1 MVFNPSLTNT
11 HVCNSCG
18 VTWLF
23 LMYSRRITDV
33 VFFRIGSSADKMTAS
48 WKTRLI
54 IPLPCFRS
62 RHGFSPSSR
71 TYGSKM
77 FQTFAFRFS
86 FELVI
91 DLKYQGEGLLR
102 AGNALKPSS
111 SKEIETYTSDHIIIK
126 TLINAIG
133 LRWMR

>member
-1 MVFNPSLTNT
+1 
-11 HVCNSCG
+11 
-18 VTWLF
+18 
-23 LMYSRRITDV
+23 
-33 VFFRIGSSADKMTAS
+33 
-48 WKTRLI
+48 
-54 IPLPCFRS
+54 
-62 RHGFSPSSR
+62 
-71 TYGSKM
+71 M

-91 DLKYQGEGLLR
+91 DLKCQGEGLLQ

-133 LRWMR
+133 LRWIR